1 MGLALR
7 LLPFDGDA
15 HDIVYSHTVLSCAAS
30 SRLVCRRAGAPTWPV
45 PPRFVAFCAVEDGEN
60 ALGSRVTTPHGKPLT
75 YALAGALA
83 PLVTH
88 PDVEDSDTNRAI
100 WAYLGCLDPQTKV
113 ALFWH

>member
-7 LLPFDGDA
+7 LLPFDGDC
-15 HDIVYSHTVLSCAAS
+15 HDVVYSHTVLSCAAS
-30 SRLVCRRAGAPTWPV
+30 RALFAAVQALPTWPV
-45 PPRFVAFCAVEDGEN
+45 PPRFVAFCAVQDGRE
-60 ALGSRVTTPHGKPLT
+60 GYGICVTTPYGEPLT

-88 PDVEDSDTNRAI
+88 PDVEDSETNRAI
-100 WAYLGCLDPQTKV
+100 WAYLGCLDLQTKV